1 MKFSSILAFA
11 PAFVSALALSAG
23 LAGAETNI
31 QFAHFAAED
40 HPGNVAAHAFADAV
54 TDRTDGEITFEIFPN
69 SQLGSTPEML
79 EQTVLGVVGMNL
91 PTQGTLD
98 KYDKAFAGVMS
109 PFIFPNAA
117 EAHGFL
123 DGPFMEW
130 IGPRL
135 EAQGLVMLSNW
146 EWGFRNVTNNTR
158 PILTPDDMKGL
169 TLRTPPEIQ
178 LVAAME
184 ALGANATQLPFA
196 ELPAALNQ
204 GVVDG
209 QENPIGVIYH
219 NKINEIQKYMAL
231 TRHSYNSMVHV
242 VNKDVWDDLTPD
254 QQAIMREES
263 VKAGNLMRALVA
275 EEEASQLKELAASG
289 MAITEPDLAPFR
301 ALMGPAYARIAD
313 YAGAEN
319 MDTMLKL
326 LDAYRAR

>member
-1 MKFSSILAFA
+1 MRILPLIAA
-11 PAFVSALALSAG
+11 ATAVALSGGPA
-23 LAGAETNI
+23 AAQTTI

-40 HPGNVAAHAFADAV
+40 HPGNIAAKAFAEAV
-54 TDRTDGEITFEIFPN
+54 AERTGGEVTIEIFPN

-91 PTQGTLD
+91 PTQGALD
-98 KYDKAFAGVMS
+98 KYDKAFAGVMA
-109 PFIFPNAA
+109 PFLFATPA

-123 DGPFMEW
+123 DGPFQDW

-135 EAQGLVMLSNW
+135 ESQGLVMLSNW

-158 PILTPDDMKGL
+158 PVLTPDDMQGL

-184 ALGANATQLPFA
+184 ALGASATQLPFP

-219 NKINEIQKYMAL
+219 NKINEIQDHLAL

-242 VNKDVWDDLTPD
+242 VNKAVWDGLSAE
-254 QQAIMREES
+254 QQAIIREES
-263 VKAGNLMRALVA
+263 AKAGTMMRELVA
-275 EEEASQLKELAASG
+275 AEEAAQLEELKASG
-289 MAITEPDLAPFR
+289 MQVTTPDLAPFR

-313 YAGAEN
+313 YAGQDN
-319 MDTMLKL
+319 MDEMLSL